1 MVLNIIVLD
10 ESSGKERDVTVDDIA
25 TIFLDTFLAAISPQQ
40 HFQHFRYEDEDG
52 DLVAVRTNEELA
64 VMLSS
69 PRIRPLRIHLISKD
83 ESLLDGNLA
92 SIMPDMLKRLD
103 TIGFGYSGTVYKA
116 LDVEHDRIVA
126 LKCISVDGYAEHFVV
141 ARELQLLRKV
151 PYIVNFLSA
160 ALLDGELCLCMEF
173 MDGGSL
179 DRYKKLPVS
188 VLVPTAVSI
197 ICGLH
202 YLWTHKVMHR
212 DIKPSNILVNT
223 HGDVKISDFGVSKE
237 LERSVA
243 CSFVGTSVYMAP
255 ERVHGGPYRIC
266 SDIWSFGLTICE
278 LVIGKFPLTL
288 SPYKIVSDTVEAVFD
303 NNFDIMD
310 SFDVE
315 HLPVDFVDVLRN
327 WCVHSVI
334 VDETKRWKHEDLLH
348 CSFVRLN
355 IPADLRPVA
364 QFVSA
369 ALS

>member
-1 MVLNIIVLD
+1 
-10 ESSGKERDVTVDDIA
+10 
-25 TIFLDTFLAAISPQQ
+25 
-40 HFQHFRYEDEDG
+40 
-52 DLVAVRTNEELA
+52 
-64 VMLSS
+64 
-69 PRIRPLRIHLISKD
+69 
-83 ESLLDGNLA
+83 
-92 SIMPDMLKRLD
+92 
-103 TIGFGYSGTVYKA
+103 
-116 LDVEHDRIVA
+116 
-126 LKCISVDGYAEHFVV
+126 
-141 ARELQLLRKV
+141 
-151 PYIVNFLSA
+151 
-160 ALLDGELCLCMEF
+160 MEF

-303 NNFDIMD
+303 NNFDITD

-327 WCVHSVI
+327 CVI

-364 QFVSA
+364 HPYIVNFLSA
-369 ALS
+369 ALLDGELCLCMEFMDGGSLDRYKKLPVSVLVPTAVSIICGLHYLWTHKVMHRG